1 MIEIDGFSTE
11 DKFKQ
16 INSYI
21 IEIKTYIDNLREII
35 ERNKADFPD
44 TMKLI
49 ADKRESAII
58 KYKMLKKN
66 FGKAWDYYYLA
77 EILKEKDKKTNLEY
91 FIKESLKITSI
102 LRDILETAFSLNESL
117 WKKTI
122 KEQNIKPKRVVKK
135 NKEICEFEQKVI
147 QKLKNE
153 TFLLEYSQEN
163 GHLITLSVKNYYG
176 DGCYSGIFW
185 KTLSKLKYL
194 KNLSLSTNN
203 LIKLLEPL
211 KNLKNLT
218 HLNLERNKLSSLPEW
233 FGVLKNLVDLR
244 LNNNDLYT
252 LPESFGNLEDL
263 EILVLSHN
271 QLIFLPESFQNFHYL
286 ISLNLGYNKFR
297 SFTNLP
303 IQYFVIENWPERI
316 LEGNYC
322 NQKGESLYYDTE
334 IFFRYYSKPTLKLA
348 QQYFENSNSL
358 TEEEK
363 ERLAWGGGFRERKI
377 LEYNELKIPPNDPI
391 LLRINER
398 LKFESKT
405 NILL

>member
-21 IEIKTYIDNLREII
+21 VEVKTYIDNLREII
-35 ERNKADFPD
+35 EHDKKKFPD
-44 TMKLI
+44 TMKSI

-58 KYKMLKKN
+58 QYKILKAK

-77 EILKEKDKKTNLEY
+77 EIIKETDKKTNLEY
-91 FIKESLKITSI
+91 FIKESLKITII
-102 LRDILETAFSLNESL
+102 LRDILETAFSLNKSI
-117 WKKTI
+117 KKKII
-122 KEQNIKPKRVVKK
+122 KEQNIRSKRNVNK
-135 NKEICEFEQKVI
+135 NKEICEFEQNII

-153 TFLLEYSQEN
+153 TFLLNYTKEN
-163 GHLITLSVKNYYG
+163 GHIVTLIVKNSYG
-176 DGCYSGIFW
+176 DESYSGIFW

-194 KNLSLSTNN
+194 KKLSLSTNN
-203 LIKLLEPL
+203 LIKLPEPL
-211 KNLKNLT
+211 KNLKDLT

-233 FGVLKNLVDLR
+233 FGDFKNLVDLR
-244 LNNNDLYT
+244 LNNNDLYS

-271 QLIFLPESFQNFHYL
+271 QLTFLPESFQNFHYL
-286 ISLNLGYNKFR
+286 KSLNLGYNKFR

-316 LEGNYC
+316 LEGNNC
-322 NQKGESLYYDTE
+322 NQKGESLYYNTE
-334 IFFRYYSKPTLKLA
+334 EFFKYYSKPTLKLA
-348 QQYFENSNSL
+348 QQYFENTNSL

-363 ERLAWGGGFRERKI
+363 ERLAWEGSFRERKI
-377 LEYNELKIPPNDPI
+377 LELDELKIPPNDPI

-398 LKFESKT
+398 
-405 NILL
+405 